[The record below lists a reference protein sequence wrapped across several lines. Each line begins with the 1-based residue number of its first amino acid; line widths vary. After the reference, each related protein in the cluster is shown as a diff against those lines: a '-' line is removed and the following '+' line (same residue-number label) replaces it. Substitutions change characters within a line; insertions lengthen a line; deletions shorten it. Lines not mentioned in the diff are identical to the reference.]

1 MAATLERQLLQT
13 EGFKAGFDFALSPP
27 YAGVSLWWL
36 MMMVVPHYV
45 DLKVTSEVK
54 IEVLLLGL
62 YWASTSA
69 NLAKNS
75 ALAAATS
82 AESAR

>member
-36 MMMVVPHYV
+36 VMVVPHYV
-45 DLKVTSEVK
+45 DLKVASEVK
-54 IEVLLLGL
+54 VEVLLLLGL